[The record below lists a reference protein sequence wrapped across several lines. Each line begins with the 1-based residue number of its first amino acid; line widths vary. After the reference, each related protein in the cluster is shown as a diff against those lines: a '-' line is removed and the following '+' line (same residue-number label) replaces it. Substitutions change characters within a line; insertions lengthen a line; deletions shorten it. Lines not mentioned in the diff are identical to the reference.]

1 MFVFWEYNPIKPVW
15 LGANRLS
22 VKVDIFQTYLQTCQ
36 RSDGTLHTGA
46 KKGSVFDRSISRN

>member
-22 VKVDIFQTYLQTCQ
+22 VKVDISQTYLQTCREATVHCTLEQ
-36 RSDGTLHTGA
+36 RKVRCL
-46 KKGSVFDRSISRN
+46 